1 MNLSRLV
8 AERSTR
14 KNSRS
19 EHNRRAGNPP
29 RPKLLLRM
37 IVAVMAIVP
46 GLVALQAVAGQAA
59 SAAVVPVVTSL
70 GTQSGPPSG
79 GVFVTIFGSGF
90 TGATA
95 VDFGSTPAS
104 GFTVALDSLIFATAP
119 AGSLGTTVD
128 VTVTNPAGTS
138 SISSADRFTYANQ
151 AVIQAV
157 SPDFGPVNGG
167 GTVTI
172 SGAGFTG
179 ATSVLFGAVPAASY
193 TVDSDT
199 SITAVVP
206 AGTDG
211 IVDIRVQTPF
221 STTPATA
228 LDQYTYVGAPPTV
241 TSLFPGSGSVVGGNL
256 VQITGSGF
264 TGVTAVDFGSLPAAS
279 YTVESPNLIN
289 AIAPT
294 TVAASTPTGSPGTV
308 DVTVTNLAGASS
320 TSAGDQYTYLASVPP
335 CTTTIIGTHAG
346 KLTVTSGMT
355 CLLDATQKGGV
366 TVEPGAK
373 LSVRDSAIQGT
384 VTATG
389 PSAIG
394 YCGSTEAGA
403 LTVTGATGPVS
414 LGGIMPD
421 GSACASEI
429 TSGALDTISG
439 PVTITGASA
448 PVFVG
453 ELTQHGTLT
462 LDNNT
467 GGIDL
472 AASQIHGPV
481 SVENNT
487 APALEEIAVVSNS
500 VTGSL
505 YCTGNNPVPSDDGI
519 INTVSGT
526 ASGQCAAI
534 AER

>member
-1 MNLSRLV
+1 VNLSRLV
-8 AERSTR
+8 AERFTR

-19 EHNRRAGNPP
+19 EHNRRPGSPP
-29 RPKLLLRM
+29 RLKLLLRA
-37 IVAVMAIVP
+37 IVAVIAIVP
-46 GLVALQAVAGQAA
+46 SLVALQAVAGQAA
-59 SAAVVPVVTSL
+59 SAAAVPVVTSL

-79 GVFVTIFGSGF
+79 GIFVSIFGSGF

-95 VDFGSTPAS
+95 VDFGSTPAT
-104 GFTVALDSLIFATAP
+104 GFTVAADTLIFATAP
-119 AGSLGTTVD
+119 AGSPGTVD

-138 SISSADRFTYANQ
+138 STSSADHFTYANQ

-157 SPDFGPVNGG
+157 SPDFGPVTGG

-199 SITAVVP
+199 AITATVP
-206 AGTDG
+206 AGTNG
-211 IVDIRVQTPF
+211 IVDIQVRTPF
-221 STTPATA
+221 STTPATV
-228 LDQYTYVGAPPTV
+228 LDQYTYVGAPTV
-241 TSLFPGSGSVVGGNL
+241 TSLFPDSGSVVGGNL

-264 TGVTAVDFGSLPAAS
+264 TGVTAVDFGAVPAVS
-279 YTVESPNLIN
+279 YTVESPTLIN

-294 TVAASTPTGSPGTV
+294 TVAASTPTGSAGTV

-320 TSAGDQYTYLASVPP
+320 ASADDQYTYLASVPP
-335 CTTTIIGTHAG
+335 CTTTVIGTHAG

-355 CLLDATQKGGV
+355 CLLDTTQKGDV

-373 LSVRDSAIQGT
+373 LSVTDSTINGT
-384 VTATG
+384 VTATS
-389 PSAIG
+389 PSAIT
-394 YCGSTEAGA
+394 YCGSAEAGA
-403 LTVTGATGPVS
+403 LIVTGATGPVT
-414 LGGIMPD
+414 LGNT
-421 GSACASEI
+421 CAS
-429 TSGALDTISG
+429 DTISG

-448 PVFVG
+448 LVTVG

-467 GGIDL
+467 DGIDF
-472 AASQIHGPV
+472 ASSQINGPV
-481 SVENNT
+481 HVENNT
-487 APALEEIAVVSNS
+487 APAPEEIAVTGNS

-505 YCTGNNPVPSDDGI
+505 YCTGNDPVPSDNGI
-519 INTVSGT
+519 INKVSGT